1 MTQPTILVVVGTR
14 PEAIKMS
21 PVIHQLRCQP
31 GLRAVVCATAQHRQ
45 MLDQVLANFEIEV
58 DIDLDLMRTNQDLTH
73 LTSNVLT
80 SIGGVLQQVKPA
92 CVLVHGDTTTA
103 MAASVAAFYAQVE
116 IGHVEAGL
124 RTGDLTQPWPEEFNR
139 RVVDLIGTLYFAPTD
154 MAQRN
159 LLAEGVPR
167 EAILV
172 TGNTVIDALLMTVE
186 HTRRH
191 GGIAAGLYARYPFLK
206 HDGKLVLVTGHRR
219 ENHEHGLASLCRAL
233 KRIAHDTGAQ
243 VVYPVHPN
251 PNVQQIASSLLA
263 GVDNVNLISPLDYP
277 EFVWLMQRS
286 SIILTDSGGIQE
298 EAPSLGKPVLV
309 LRDVTERPEA
319 LEAGTV
325 MLVGTDE
332 ERIVA
337 ECTRLLTD
345 EPYYRE
351 RSTRKNPFGDGNAS
365 VRIAK
370 FLRERYAPQYRG
382 TTVRAESLP

>member
-21 PVIHQLRCQP
+21 PVIHQLRREP
-31 GLRAVVCATAQHRQ
+31 GLRTVVCATAQHRQ

-58 DIDLDLMRTNQDLTH
+58 DIDLDLMRANQDLTS

-80 SIGGVLQQVKPA
+80 SIAGVLAQQKPA

-103 MAASVAAFYAQVE
+103 MAASIAAFYANVD

-124 RTGDLTQPWPEEFNR
+124 RTGDLAQPWPEEFNR
-139 RVVDLIGTLYFAPTD
+139 RVVDLIGTHYFAPTA

-159 LLAEGVPR
+159 LLAEGVPGD
-167 EAILV
+167 AILV

-191 GGIAAGLYARYPFLK
+191 GGIAAALYARYPFLRR
-206 HDGKLVLVTGHRR
+206 DGKLVLVTGHRR

-233 KRIAHDTGAQ
+233 KRIARDTGVQ

-251 PNVQQIASSLLA
+251 PNVQRIASSVLA
-263 GVDNVNLISPLDYP
+263 DVDNVHLISPLDYP

-325 MLVGTDE
+325 TLVGTDE

-365 VRIAK
+365 ARIAR
-370 FLRERYAPQYRG
+370 FLRERYAPQHRG
-382 TTVRAESLP
+382 ASLTAELLS